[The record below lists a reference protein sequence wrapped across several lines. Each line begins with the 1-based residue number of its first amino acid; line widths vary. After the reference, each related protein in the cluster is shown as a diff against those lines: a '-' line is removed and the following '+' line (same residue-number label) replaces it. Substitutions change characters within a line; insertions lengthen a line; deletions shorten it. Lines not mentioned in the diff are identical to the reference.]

1 MARILSSPEMA
12 RSIGEATNVRRS
24 IMSTTARTPLP
35 AQATV
40 NYEVEAT
47 HRAAESGTFLR
58 YIRRSNGPRRG
69 MTPQVEAALRH
80 R

>member
-1 MARILSSPEMA
+1 
-12 RSIGEATNVRRS
+12 
-24 IMSTTARTPLP
+24 MSTTVRTPI
-35 AQATV
+35 AARATV

-47 HRAAESGTFLR
+47 QRAAGTATFLH

-69 MTPQVEAALRH
+69 MTPQVEAALRD